1 MKNEDKISSALGIRP
16 LSEIEQDIPEENDKL
31 DNPPAEIEEVNPPAL
46 IDNFEVQEENL
57 RDIEKARKNIQ
68 QVMETGQDAMK
79 EMLEIAK
86 QSEHPRAF
94 EVVSTLMKTVL
105 DANKDFADMSSK
117 KRFVREEINGPKE
130 AAQTNVTNNN
140 LIVSTADLLKM
151 IKGDSADG

>member
-1 MKNEDKISSALGIRP
+1 MNSDDKISSALGIRP

-31 DNPPAEIEEVNPPAL
+31 DNPPAEIEESSPPAL
-46 IDNFEVQEENL
+46 IDNFETQEENL
-57 RDIEKARKNIQ
+57 KDLEQVRQNIQ
-68 QVMETGQDAMK
+68 GVMETGEEAMR

-105 DANKDFADMSSK
+105 DANKDFADISSK
-117 KRFVREEINGPKE
+117 KRFVKEEINGPKE
-130 AAQTNVTNNN
+130 NAQTNVTNNN

-151 IKGDSADG
+151 IKGDDNG